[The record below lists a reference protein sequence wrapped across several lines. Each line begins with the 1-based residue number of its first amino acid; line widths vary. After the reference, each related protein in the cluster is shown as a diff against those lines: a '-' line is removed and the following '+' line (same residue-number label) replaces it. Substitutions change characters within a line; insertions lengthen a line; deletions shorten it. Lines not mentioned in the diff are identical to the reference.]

1 MDGANTSVSLREQLV
16 MTAVRQGPSFVVL
29 LLVLFG
35 IWRVGDYLVTE
46 GIASAIEQI
55 KAGYREIQAS
65 HDANLRELVNAFE
78 RDEERD
84 RTVVELVRDVVENRE
99 ILKASHEILV
109 DLKAREAA
117 KSDNPM
123 AKEPVR

>member
-1 MDGANTSVSLREQLV
+1 MADANSNNSLRDQLV
-16 MTAVRQGPSFVVL
+16 MTALRQGPSFVVL

-35 IWRVGDYLVTE
+35 IWRVGDYLLTK
-46 GIASAIEQI
+46 GIGGALEQI

-65 HDANLRELVNAFE
+65 HDANLREIVDAFE

-84 RTVVELVRDVVENRE
+84 RTVVEIVRDVVENRE

-117 KSDNPM
+117 KSDNLIS
-123 AKEPVR
+123 KEPIR